1 MINSFP
7 IITYIYNR
15 YKKAS
20 SSTKASVEMRITYNK
35 KQKYISTG
43 IYLYPNQWKKGMIIN
58 TPDALQLN
66 QMLDK
71 MLVDVRNII
80 LDMIRENYIDIFSIK
95 DRLKK
100 TTEESLT
107 FIDFCSQRSTIR
119 KYGKSPDTQ
128 DRYDR
133 FIKSFK
139 LWGKIIT
146 FKDIT
151 DNNIILYDNHLKGK
165 GMKTYS
171 IWNNYHRFLN
181 SFIMDAIDA
190 GYFTRNPYKWVNI
203 IRGKHTD
210 SINKCLATE
219 EFRKIRKVILPTKSL
234 ERVRD
239 VFVFQTYT
247 CLSYSDLKAFDSSKI
262 KEIKGMRVYI
272 GNRQKTH
279 QSFVIPLIKP
289 ALEILYKYN
298 QHLPII
304 SNVNY
309 NEYLKIVAQAAGI
322 DKPVSSHWARHTGA
336 TLLLN
341 EGIPMNIISKICGH
355 SSTKITE
362 QIYAKLFDETIIDAL
377 LNISF

>member
-1 MINSFP
+1 MINNQP
-7 IITYIYNR
+7 IITYIFDR
-15 YKKAS
+15 YKKAT
-20 SSTKASVEMRITYNK
+20 STHKAVVEMRITFNR
-35 KQKYISTG
+35 KQKYISTD
-43 IYLYPNQWKKGMIIN
+43 IFLYPNQWKKGRIVN
-58 TPDALQLN
+58 TPDAAQLN
-66 QMLDK
+66 QVLDK
-71 MLVDVRNII
+71 MLVNVRQVI
-80 LDMIRENYIDIFSIK
+80 LDMLEEDNINIFAIPE
-95 DRLKK
+95 RLYKLK
-100 TTEESLT
+100 EEPIT
-107 FIDFCSQRSTIR
+107 FIDFCIKRSTIR

-128 DRYDR
+128 ERYDR

-151 DNNIILYDNHLKGK
+151 DNNIILYDNHLKGT

-190 GYFTRNPYKWVNI
+190 GYLTRNPYKWVNI

-210 SINKCLATE
+210 SINKCLTIE
-219 EFRKIRKVILPTKSL
+219 EFRKIKKAILPTKSL

-247 CLSYSDLKAFDSSKI
+247 CLSYSDLKAFDFSKI
-262 KEIKGMRVYI
+262 KEIKRMKVYI
-272 GNRQKTH
+272 GNRQKTQ
-279 QSFVIPLIKP
+279 QSFIVPLLKP
-289 ALEILYKYN
+289 ALEILDKYS

-322 DKPVSSHWARHTGA
+322 DKPISSHWARHTGA

-341 EGIPMNIISKICGH
+341 NGIPMNIISKICGH
-355 SSTKITE
+355 SSIKITE
-362 QIYAKLFDETIIDAL
+362 KTYAKLFDETVIDAIS
-377 LNISF
+377 NIQL